1 MRNKW
6 GLVSYFMHNGEY
18 FLKELQQIKELGF
31 DGAEI
36 IDPRKFTLSVSEIR
50 KGFKDSGLSLLQIH
64 SDYSNMADPDAGKR
78 RKAVDWYKSR
88 VEYALKLEAEE
99 LLFHVGGQNMFF
111 MTEAEMK
118 QAAQR
123 NIECLMEIMRETKG
137 TGLKISLENGGG
149 VEVKGKYL
157 KEILRRVTGT
167 PLEARIKQ
175 KGVGSESRFGARPN
189 QLVEVVKT
197 VREDYPNIG
206 ICLDIRNAF
215 DDGLDLK
222 RAILEVG
229 EYIISVHM
237 HEGHST
243 LPGRGLVKW
252 DRVMRVFKKIGYEGT
267 FIIEVSGWQEQVE
280 AMLNNVAFIMNY
292 NLLDAQKAKN
302 LLEGF
307 FRLEKRIKHS

>member
-6 GLVSYFMHNGEY
+6 GLVSYFMHNEEY
-18 FLKELQQIKELGF
+18 FFKELQQIKALGF

-36 IDPRKFTLSVSEIR
+36 IDPRKFTLSDSEIR
-50 KGFKDSGLSLLQIH
+50 KGFKDSGLSLLQMH
-64 SDYSNMADPDAGKR
+64 SDYSNMADPDAEKR

-111 MTEAEMK
+111 MTDEEMK
-118 QAAQR
+118 EAARR
-123 NIECLMEIMRETKG
+123 NIECLRNIVKETRG

-149 VEVKGKYL
+149 VEVKGRYL
-157 KEILRRVTGT
+157 REILRSVKGT
-167 PLEARIKQ
+167 PLETRIKE
-175 KGVGSESRFGARPN
+175 KGVESEFRFGTKPDH
-189 QLVEVVKT
+189 LVEVVKA
-197 VREDYPNIG
+197 VREDYPNVG

-215 DDGLDLK
+215 DDGVDLG
-222 RAILEVG
+222 RAILEAR

-237 HEGHST
+237 HEGHSM
-243 LPGRGLVKW
+243 LPGRGLVRW
-252 DRVMRVFKKIGYEGT
+252 DQVMRAFKKIGYEGV

-280 AMLNNVAFIMNY
+280 AMLNNVAIIMNS

-307 FRLEKRIKHS
+307 FGSED